1 MGKSCILLGQLIL
14 AKKVV
19 KMSRK
24 YEVILFNFIS
34 AFWIIF
40 TALQIV
46 SAKAKAQLKRNNI
59 EVWFYCINIFVLVE
73 VTWRSILRSIF
84 YKNINQAV
92 WLEYTQRGSWPQAEI
107 SM

>member
-34 AFWIIF
+34 AF
-40 TALQIV
+40 
-46 SAKAKAQLKRNNI
+46 
-59 EVWFYCINIFVLVE
+59 
-73 VTWRSILRSIF
+73 
-84 YKNINQAV
+84 
-92 WLEYTQRGSWPQAEI
+92 
-107 SM
+107 